1 MCVNQIRY
9 FNRHTHK
16 FMYAKCGHC
25 SSCQQEKAFARTK
38 RIHNAKY
45 PGYIPLFVT
54 LTYMNYFIPYVRKD
68 DIRRFINGL
77 NGKPNGLSFLPVYR
91 DRSCRKV
98 RVSSDYKMRYKFSKE
113 TQEIAR
119 YTTDDCKE
127 FYSLSSADVR
137 ALRKLR
143 GQSDSKKV
151 GVLFFKD
158 LQDFEKRL
166 RINLERHYN
175 IKQPI
180 YTFKCSEIG
189 PSTQRPHFHLLVYVP
204 KENLVQCQRAV
215 SEAWPYD
222 SQMRKLESISIAR
235 NAASY
240 VSSYV
245 NRGSDF
251 PRFHTFS
258 PFRPRH
264 SFSKGFGTQDS
275 QFTLPEIIRKIERG
289 NLQYTSRRMRN
300 HVESFADILLPKYV
314 INRYFAKFLGFGR
327 LNYDEVCELIQ
338 DPTRVYD
345 ASNAYLIDKL
355 GAVKSDINSFTG
367 DSEIDHDK
375 IKALINHINLR
386 YHRFITDFVGFE
398 ETISG
403 DIIFTYGLPDN
414 EYSRQLFA
422 DYYYRV
428 WRVYSS
434 NVYAFQFTDV
444 MSQQDVLEC
453 YDNLDDIRQFGVRSD
468 LLEWVKEDTITN
480 PNLFRKTLI
489 QTFNMS
495 EIFHNT
501 YKRRKITNEAMASN
515 CLNV

>member
-9 FNRHTHK
+9 FNRYTKK

-25 SSCQQEKAFARTK
+25 PSCQQEKAFARTK
-38 RIHNAKY
+38 RIYNAKY
-45 PGYIPLFVT
+45 PNYVPLFVT

-68 DIRRFINGL
+68 DIYRFINGL
-77 NGKPNGLSFLPVYR
+77 NGQPNGLSYLPVYR

-98 RVSSDYKMRYKFSKE
+98 RVSSTYKMRYKFTKE
-113 TQEIAR
+113 TQEITR
-119 YTTDDCKE
+119 YTPEDCKE

-137 ALRKLR
+137 PLRKLN
-143 GQSDSKKV
+143 GQSDSNKV

-166 RINLERHYN
+166 RINLERHYGL
-175 IKQPI
+175 KQPI

-189 PSTQRPHFHLLVYVP
+189 PTTQRPHFHLLVYVP
-204 KENLVQCQRAV
+204 KESMVQCQRAI

-251 PRFHTFS
+251 SRFHSFS
-258 PFRPRH
+258 PFRPKH

-275 QFTLPEIIRKIERG
+275 QFALPEILRKIERG
-289 NLQYTSRRMRN
+289 NLQYSNRRMRN
-300 HVESFADILLPKYV
+300 HTETFADVLVPKYV
-314 INRYFAKFLGFGR
+314 LNRYFAKFLGFSR
-327 LNYDEVCELIQ
+327 LTYDEICELIS
-338 DPTRVYD
+338 DPAGLYN
-345 ASNAYLIDKL
+345 ASQSYLIDKL
-355 GAVKSDINSFTG
+355 GAVKQDLNSFTG
-367 DSEIDHDK
+367 DRDIDYDK
-375 IKALINHINLR
+375 IKVLINHINLR
-386 YHRFITDFVGFE
+386 YNRFISEFVGYE
-398 ETISG
+398 QTING
-403 DIIFTYGLPDN
+403 DVIFTYGLPDN

-434 NVYAFQFTDV
+434 NVYAFQFADV

-453 YDNLDDIRQFGVRSD
+453 YDNLDDIKNLGVCSD
-468 LLEWVKEDTITN
+468 LSAWLKDDTQTN
-480 PNLFRKTLI
+480 PNFFRKTLI
-489 QTFNMS
+489 QTFDMS
-495 EIFHNT
+495 EIYHNT
-501 YKRRKITNEAMASN
+501 FKRRKITNEAMASN